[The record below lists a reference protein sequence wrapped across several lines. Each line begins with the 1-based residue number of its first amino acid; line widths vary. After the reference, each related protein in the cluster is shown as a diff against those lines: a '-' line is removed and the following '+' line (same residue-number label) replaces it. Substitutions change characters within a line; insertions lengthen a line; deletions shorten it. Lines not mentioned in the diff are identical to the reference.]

1 MTVDGYYTT
10 GGGGSLEVREAGR
23 VTGRLP
29 DQSPKL
35 PVGKSTDLAGLPA
48 SISLYTTYHRCA
60 LEQGTL
66 LKRSRVAALGSMCCV
81 SGWLV

>member
-48 SISLYTTYHRCA
+48 SISLYTVPVLCVRLGTGTKKNICA
-60 LEQGTL
+60 TGPIKQVL
-66 LKRSRVAALGSMCCV
+66 LSLSV
-81 SGWLV
+81 